1 MIDAKELRGLD
12 NMTYVASMPKGEI
25 IKDMV
30 VHDGIL
36 FVATDKNI
44 YTLED
49 GKRLERVE

>member
-1 MIDAKELRGLD
+1 MIDAKDLYKIDGMSYL
-12 NMTYVASMPKGEI
+12 ASVPKGEI

-49 GKRLERVE
+49 NKRLERVE